1 MDDLTE
7 DELREKYGD
16 PPFWDNEDEYMDD
29 ITIRKEDL
37 SNHDTGGG
45 IRRVTTEITIDS
57 SQSPEMQQR
66 AVVYEVLAA
75 HLDLFITHDNILY
88 LSSAVCDALNEL
100 D

>member
-7 DELREKYGD
+7 DELREKYGT
-16 PPFWDNEDEYMDD
+16 PPDYDNKDCYMDD

-45 IRRVTTEITIDS
+45 IRRVTAEITIDS

-75 HLDLFITHDNILY
+75 HLDIIITHDNILY

-100 D
+100 